1 MRLRRKELNETL
13 KWKDGLCSW
22 ASRVDIVKMV
32 TNTQSSTDSMQSLS
46 KYQCHSSQKKTKSPK
61 FQSKT

>member
-22 ASRVDIVKMV
+22 ASRVNTVKMV

-46 KYQCHSSQKKTKSPK
+46 KLSMSFFTEKNKKS
-61 FQSKT
+61 